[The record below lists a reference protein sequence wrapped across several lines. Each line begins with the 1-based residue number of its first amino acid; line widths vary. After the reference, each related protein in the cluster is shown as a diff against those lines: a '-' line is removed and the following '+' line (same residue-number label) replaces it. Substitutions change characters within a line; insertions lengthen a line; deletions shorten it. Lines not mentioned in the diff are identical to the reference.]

1 MATET
6 LFGSKVMTLIA
17 NSTPKKMA
25 PVGLLGGRLRF
36 ANDTVEVTAA
46 ASAGSTYDLARLPAN
61 ARIIT
66 SLSKLHFDDLG
77 TTTSTLKVGLF
88 GVDDS
93 TNDDDN
99 ILQTTMDPTS
109 AGSAALGP
117 IGIANYG
124 KTIWELL
131 GFSSD
136 PGGMF
141 DLRVTTV
148 TGAQSVGGTISLEL
162 VYVVD

>member
-6 LFGSKVMTLIA
+6 LYGSKVMTLIA
-17 NSTPKKMA
+17 NSTPVKAA
-25 PVGLLGGRLRF
+25 PVGLLGGRVRV
-36 ANDTVEVTAA
+36 AIDTVEVTAA
-46 ASAGSTYDLARLPAN
+46 ASAGSTYDLGRLPSN
-61 ARIIT
+61 AIIIT
-66 SLSKLHFDDLG
+66 TLSKLHFDDLG

-88 GVDDS
+88 GVNDS

-109 AGSAALGP
+109 AGSAAVGP

-124 KTIWELL
+124 KTVWELL
-131 GFSSD
+131 TFTSD

-141 DLRVTTV
+141 DVRVTVV
-148 TGAQSVGGTISLEL
+148 TGGQSVGGTLTLEM